1 MNQPKSAHLSV
12 RLQPVVRS
20 QFHAKAL
27 QYGQP
32 SEVLRELVEA
42 FIEGRLIIQAPVK
55 RNLEGLYK

>member
-1 MNQPKSAHLSV
+1 MTQPKTAHLSV
-12 RLQPVVRS
+12 RLQPQVRS

-42 FIEGRLIIQAPVK
+42 FIEGRLTIQAPVK